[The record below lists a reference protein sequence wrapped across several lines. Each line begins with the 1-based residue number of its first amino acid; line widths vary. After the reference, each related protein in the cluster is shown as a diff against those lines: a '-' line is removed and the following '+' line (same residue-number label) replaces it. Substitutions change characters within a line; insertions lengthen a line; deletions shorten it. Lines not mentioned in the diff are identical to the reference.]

1 MPLSLSL
8 QSVRVKGSARSRAW
22 LLRVSRLS
30 STATLLSGKTMKRRV
45 TRIRIFFQ
53 VIRISDIAPIG
64 FENLLRYAYT
74 DNLKLE
80 TVDDA
85 MLTAFAAK
93 KYILPHLLKDCF
105 AFIERNVTPSTVCQV
120 K

>member
-1 MPLSLSL
+1 
-8 QSVRVKGSARSRAW
+8 
-22 LLRVSRLS
+22 
-30 STATLLSGKTMKRRV
+30 MKRRV